1 MGTNVRYTCG
11 HASLMTAFLRSAKL
25 EGCILGKNTKIG
37 AKADLSKCVTQAG
50 YEVAA
55 AGEFTSL

>member
-1 MGTNVRYTCG
+1 
-11 HASLMTAFLRSAKL
+11 MTAFLRSAKL